1 MRLRRFISVTSCPS
15 GRDLRNE
22 KIGVSGKEQEMYCTY
37 IHVENGVWVT
47 VEVAG
52 QSDWNKSLRK
62 FEV

>member
-1 MRLRRFISVTSCPS
+1 MTSCPS

-22 KIGVSGKEQEMYCTY
+22 KIGVSGNEQEMYCTY